1 MPREHFKA
9 AGAQGL
15 RASRAAYGCLTA
27 GAAAQ
32 TAWPV
37 CVSHTRDSVA
47 RATFALAV
55 GPVRTVYCAFLH
67 RSPTHAAIGL
77 IEL

>member
-9 AGAQGL
+9 ARVQDL
-15 RASRAAYGCLTA
+15 CASRVAYGCLTA
-27 GAAAQ
+27 CAAALR
-32 TAWPV
+32 ARPV
-37 CVSHTRDSVA
+37 CVSHTRNSIA

>member
-9 AGAQGL
+9 TRAQGL
-15 RASRAAYGCLTA
+15 HAWRVAYGCLTA
-27 GAAAQ
+27 CAAAH

-37 CVSHTRDSVA
+37 CVSRTRNRAA